1 MADGA
6 EKHMA
11 SGMPHWNAVQ
21 RARSAIGEHPPA
33 TPGPI
38 VVHALG
44 IVELCLGALEPTA
57 EEKRRT
63 AGADERNRTHIAS
76 SPTLATAGIEARTA
90 RQSGIREPDVGVWES
105 SGSGE
110 IQRPIGGG
118 GTDASKNGRLILASS
133 KPYEESIAAHGAEVS
148 SCDPD

>member
-11 SGMPHWNAVQ
+11 AGMPHWNAVQ

-33 TPGPI
+33 TPSPI

-44 IVELCLGALEPTA
+44 IVELCLSALEPA
-57 EEKRRT
+57 GEEKRRT
-63 AGADERNRTHIAS
+63 AGADERNKPHFAS
-76 SPTLATAGIEARTA
+76 SPTLAAAGIAVRTA
-90 RQSGIREPDVGVWES
+90 RQTAPDVRVWGS
-105 SGSGE
+105 SGSVE
-110 IQRPIGGG
+110 IQRPITSG

-133 KPYEESIAAHGAEVS
+133 KPDEASIAAHGAEVS
-148 SCDPD
+148 SCDPH